1 MNPTNNVNSITV
13 IEINGNVSKWPAIV
27 ITSFA
32 VKKADGAGPQDVY
45 HVHGVSATQ
54 NANNILAWLSG
65 EGYLMVNV
73 NSTKCIKD
81 NLLIIG
87 PPSVLGKNAG
97 LTAFVNGIIHT
108 EYKSTT

>member
-54 NANNILAWLSG
+54 NANSILAWLNG
-65 EGYLMVNV
+65 EDCLVVNT

-81 NLLIIG
+81 NSLIVG
-87 PPSVLGKNAG
+87 PPSALGKNAG
-97 LTAFVNGIIHT
+97 LNVFVFGIIHT

>member
-1 MNPTNNVNSITV
+1 MNPTNVQSIVV
-13 IEINGNVSKWPAIV
+13 IEVNGNNSKWPTAV
-27 ITSFA
+27 VTSFSL
-32 VKKADGAGPQDVY
+32 KKADGAGVQNVY
-45 HVHGVSATQ
+45 HVHGVSAAQ
-54 NANNILAWLSG
+54 NTSNILAWLNG
-65 EGYLMVNV
+65 ENYLVVNT

-108 EYKSTT
+108 EYKSAT

>member
-1 MNPTNNVNSITV
+1 MNPTNVKSIIV
-13 IEINGNVSKWPAIV
+13 IEVNGNNSKWPTAV
-27 ITSFA
+27 VTSFSL
-32 VKKADGAGPQDVY
+32 KKADGAGVQDVY
-45 HVHGVSATQ
+45 HVHGMSAAQ
-54 NANNILAWLSG
+54 NTSNILAWLNG
-65 EGYLMVNV
+65 ENYLVVNT

-108 EYKSTT
+108 EYKSVT